1 MRPVLR
7 LCLIV
12 VLALMPM
19 GLASAAVIHD
29 ELFDGDLP
37 GSVASA
43 PLFQLSPGS
52 NKIRTATGPA
62 ADDRFDAY
70 EVALPAG
77 GELVGIVIDGYDPGR
92 AGNTTGF
99 TLLTAAGANVGG
111 LVVDPSDVGRNVL
124 VNFQSFI
131 AVEGLRF
138 SVVESDARAQ
148 LQADFVV
155 TPIPAAAGLFA
166 TGLAALAVARWR
178 RGRRVTRLS

>member
-1 MRPVLR
+1 MRLVVGV
-7 LCLIV
+7 CLV
-12 VLALMPM
+12 GLLALMPVSP
-19 GLASAAVIHD
+19 ASAKLVHD

-43 PLFQLSPGS
+43 PLFQLSVGS

-77 GELVGIVIDGYDPGR
+77 GELVGIVIDGYDPGG

-99 TLLTAAGANVGG
+99 TLLTASGANVGG

-166 TGLAALAVARWR
+166 TGLAALAAVRWR
-178 RGRRVTRLS
+178 RKGAAAA